1 RRERADDVR
10 RVRDPQRDGAQPRP
24 GVHARHAALARVG
37 RLRVPRPAHDRRP
50 HPASAREAR
59 GRPQGARVHLHG
71 AWGRLPLPRRG
82 IAVAIT
88 RPLRSLRN
96 RLALI
101 FAAIVLAAF
110 GGIYVYVTPTLQER
124 LIDQKLEDLTADAK
138 RYSQPIN
145 DIAGTSVSTRTLQR
159 RVQAAATRSSAE
171 VTLLGLVA
179 GADNM
184 FLSFSDSDPGGATI
198 GDMQSVAEE

>member
-1 RRERADDVR
+1 
-10 RVRDPQRDGAQPRP
+10 
-24 GVHARHAALARVG
+24 
-37 RLRVPRPAHDRRP
+37 DRRP

-82 IAVAIT
+82 VAVAIT

-101 FAAIVLAAF
+101 FALIVLAAF
-110 GGIYVYVTPTLQER
+110 GGIYFYVTPTLQER
-124 LIDQKLEDLTADAK
+124 LIDQKLEDLTVDAK
-138 RYSQPIN
+138 RYSRLIDQV
-145 DIAGTSVSTRTLQR
+145 AGTSASTKTLNQRVRT
-159 RVQAAATRSSAE
+159 AATRSGAE

-179 GADNM
+179 GADNV
-184 FLSFSDSDPGGATI
+184 FLPFSDSDPGGATI
-198 GDMQSVAEE
+198 